1 MDKKTKDLLAFGYGL
16 ALIIPFIIILR
27 SMKYSMSFSSFFIVF
42 AAGLVFLLYVVTR
55 IINLKPS
62 INIWI
67 LYPQFCVLTFEI
79 IHGAGFVSTFLLTLS
94 AIILILTIHK
104 PDSLEPLLAVWM
116 KGAHFIGSVITN
128 AILIIFFYCVLSP
141 VGLIFRLIKKD
152 LLDRRIDHKADSY
165 WNIEKEIKFNKEH
178 CLRQF

>member
-16 ALIIPFIIILR
+16 ALIIPFLIILH
-27 SMKYSMSFSSFFIVF
+27 SMKYSMSFSSFFMVF
-42 AAGLVFLLYVVTR
+42 AAGLIFLLYVVTR

-67 LYPQFCVLTFEI
+67 LSPQFCVLTFKI

-104 PDSLEPLLAVWM
+104 PNSLEPFLEAWM
-116 KGAHFIGSVITN
+116 KCAHFIGSIIANV
-128 AILIIFFYCVLSP
+128 ILIIFFYCVLSP
-141 VGLIFRLIKKD
+141 VGIIFRLIKKD
-152 LLDRRIDHKADSY
+152 LLDKKIDHDVGSY
-165 WNIEKEIKFNKEH
+165 WNIEKEVTFNKEH